1 MSEVIVVAMFVT
13 LVLFLLTGAPVA
25 FALSAVGLLFGA
37 IGIALGH
44 LTFDLLYALPDRVFG
59 IMRNETL
66 LAIPLFTFMGL
77 LLERSGMAEDLL
89 DTIGQLFG
97 PIRGG
102 LAYAVIFVGAMLAA
116 TTGVVAASVISMG
129 LISLPLMMRYRYD
142 IPVACG
148 VIAASGTLAQII
160 PPSLVLIVLA
170 DQMGISVGDV
180 YEGALLPS
188 LVLTGLYALYIF
200 AISIIWPAKVP
211 ALPLEART
219 TRGWQLLGRVIFV
232 LVPPVILIFLVLGTI
247 FFGIATPTEGGAMG
261 AVGALALA
269 AMKRRLNFKMVWQA
283 SEGTVKLTT
292 FVIFILVGSTVF
304 GLTFRGIDGD
314 RLVAL
319 GRRTHLIY
327 CARSRS
333 DAAFV
338 EDIQALVS
346 DSCDGAL
353 SSNFHFD
360 EERGVAPDLVGLLGG
375 FSPETHFYCCG
386 PGPMLEAY
394 ESACEKLGY
403 TNVHVERFAAKP
415 ALTNQVADP
424 VGYTVELKKSG
435 KTVQVPPG
443 TRLLDALLSAGCKVE
458 FSCREGVCGACE
470 TRVISGEVEHRDSI
484 LTQKERAA
492 NKSMMICVSSCKSG
506 TLVLD
511 A

>member
-1 MSEVIVVAMFVT
+1 M
-13 LVLFLLTGAPVA
+13 
-25 FALSAVGLLFGA
+25 
-37 IGIALGH
+37 
-44 LTFDLLYALPDRVFG
+44 
-59 IMRNETL
+59 
-66 LAIPLFTFMGL
+66 
-77 LLERSGMAEDLL
+77 
-89 DTIGQLFG
+89 
-97 PIRGG
+97 
-102 LAYAVIFVGAMLAA
+102 
-116 TTGVVAASVISMG
+116 
-129 LISLPLMMRYRYD
+129 SLPLLQARVFNLRYEARD
-142 IPVACG
+142 I
-148 VIAASGTLAQII
+148 
-160 PPSLVLIVLA
+160 
-170 DQMGISVGDV
+170 ISVELRPASPEVDFPFTEAGSHIDLHLGNGLIRSYSLTNPGESQRYV
-180 YEGALLPS
+180 VAVLKDRKSRGGSLYVHEQLRVGQVISISAPRNNFRLDEDACQNVLLAGGIGITP
-188 LVLTGLYALYIF
+188 LYAML
-200 AISIIWPAKVP
+200 
-211 ALPLEART
+211 
-219 TRGWQLLGRVIFV
+219 
-232 LVPPVILIFLVLGTI
+232 
-247 FFGIATPTEGGAMG
+247 
-261 AVGALALA
+261 
-269 AMKRRLNFKMVWQA
+269 KRL
-283 SEGTVKLTT
+283 S
-292 FVIFILVGSTVF
+292 
-304 GLTFRGIDGD
+304 
-314 RLVAL
+314 AL